1 VTDPSA
7 TPAGSD
13 LGLAS
18 ALLERFERPT
28 AVCDRSGRLVAMNA
42 GFRREAERRGLQPDG
57 GLVLVEGVVLDGE
70 GRPVPLDVVSTEL
83 TTASLPGPDW
93 RLLELPTAVVNLPT
107 IARRF
112 ELLGGQPAALLQ
124 VELREQGGLLNR
136 FGVEH
141 IQEIVDGLEQRL
153 LCCLP
158 EDTSLCR
165 SRGERLLA
173 LIPLQSGLEQLQLQ
187 AQRWQQ
193 ELSAPLQLAQQTVQ
207 PLLSL
212 GISRFP
218 QDGQRFELLLEACNR
233 ALLSAHRQPKA
244 SVCIAAPLEH
254 EQRQLR
260 LLARPLAIAIDQER
274 LRLLYQ
280 PIVEMATNRIK
291 GVEVLC
297 RWQDPLLG
305 TISPTDFIAVAEA
318 TEQINLLGSWLIDAV
333 FSQQRRWQDRGLQL
347 DYVSIN
353 VSPLQLHHAGL
364 VEALRQGLQR
374 HRIQPGQVML
384 EMTENQTFQASPE
397 LLQRLWSLHELGF
410 ILAMDDYG
418 TGYSGMQRLTSL
430 PFRALKVDRCL
441 IDAIDTDPL
450 QQAVV
455 RGVVDLQNSTGIR
468 VVVEGVE
475 RPEQCRRL
483 LDLGC
488 RLGQGFLFSRPIP
501 AQQVESWMGSSP
513 KPSAKP
519 A

>member
-1 VTDPSA
+1 MSDPPPTA
-7 TPAGSD
+7 AGSSQD
-13 LGLAS
+13 LAR
-18 ALLERFERPT
+18 ALLDRFERPT
-28 AVCDRSGRLVAMNA
+28 ALCDRSGRLVAMNA
-42 GFRREAERRGLQPDG
+42 GFRRAAERAGLDPDLSLVFAEG
-57 GLVLVEGVVLDGE
+57 GLVDGE
-70 GRPVPLDVVSTEL
+70 GRPVPLAVVHSEL
-83 TTASLPGPDW
+83 TSASLLGPDW
-93 RLLELPTAVVNLPT
+93 QLLELPTQLVSLPGV
-107 IARRF
+107 ARRF
-112 ELLGGQPAALLQ
+112 EQLGGQPAALLQ

-136 FGVEH
+136 LGVGH

-153 LCCLP
+153 LSCLP
-158 EDTSLCR
+158 EGTSLCR

-173 LIPLQSGLEQLQLQ
+173 LIPFQAGLDQLQIQ
-187 AQRWQQ
+187 AQRWQR
-193 ELSAPLQLAQQTVQ
+193 ELSAPLQVAQQAVQ
-207 PLLSL
+207 PVLSL

-297 RWQDPLLG
+297 RWQDPVLG

-318 TEQINLLGSWLIDAV
+318 TEQINLLGTWLIDSV
-333 FSQQRRWQDRGLQL
+333 FAQHRRWLDRGLQL
-347 DYVSIN
+347 DYVSLN
-353 VSPLQLHHAGL
+353 VSPLQLHHAAL
-364 VEALRQGLQR
+364 VEALREGLRR

-384 EMTENQTFQASPE
+384 EMTENQAFEASPE
-397 LLQRLWSLHELGF
+397 LMQRLWSLHELGF

-441 IDAIDTDPL
+441 IETIDTDPL
-450 QQAVV
+450 QQSVL
-455 RGVVDLQNSTGIR
+455 RGVVDLQNTTGIR

-475 RPEQCRRL
+475 RPEQCSKL
-483 LDLGC
+483 IELGC

-501 AQQVESWMGSSP
+501 AQQVETWMRSSSE
-513 KPSAKP
+513 PSASP